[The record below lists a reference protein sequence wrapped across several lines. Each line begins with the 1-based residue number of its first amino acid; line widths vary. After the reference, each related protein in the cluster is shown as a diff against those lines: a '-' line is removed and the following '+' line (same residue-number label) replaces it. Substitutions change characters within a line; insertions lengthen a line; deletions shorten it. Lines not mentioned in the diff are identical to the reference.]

1 MIYQTM
7 AYLLSEVSHE
17 YPKNVHVLNHP
28 TITSQLTKACQ
39 PETKQPDFN
48 RLVSSIYTALFI
60 EVINNE
66 WPVTP
71 VSVKTRMTDVHP
83 EALLSSTI
91 LDPKQKA
98 VIVNIAR
105 AGMLPSQVGFDLL
118 CQTVNPDNVRQD
130 HVYAS
135 RMTNKEN
142 AVTHT
147 DLSGSKIGG
156 DIEDALVLLPDPM
169 GATGMSL
176 VATLDHYKDV
186 VKGHAKKTVAIHLI
200 VTPEYIKRV
209 TEAHPDVLIYTARVD
224 RGLSDKDILGTPL
237 GRHWQKEVGLNKNQ
251 YIVPGAGGVG
261 ELINNSFV

>member
-1 MIYQTM
+1 M
-7 AYLLSEVSHE
+7 AYLSSEVSHE
-17 YPKNVHVLNHP
+17 YPKNVHILHHP
-28 TITSQLTKACQ
+28 TITSQLTKVCQ

-48 RLVSSIYTALFI
+48 RLISSIYTALFI

-66 WPVTP
+66 WPQVP
-71 VSVKTRMTDVHP
+71 VSVATRMTAAHP
-83 EALLSSTI
+83 GALLNSTI
-91 LDPKQKA
+91 LDPEQKA

-118 CQTVNPDNVRQD
+118 CQTVNGDNVRQD

-142 AVTHT
+142 TVTHT

-156 DIEDALVLLPDPM
+156 DIEGALVLLPDPM

-176 VATLDHYKDV
+176 AATLDHYKNSV
-186 VKGHAKKTVAIHLI
+186 EGKAKKVIAIHLI
-200 VTPEYIKRV
+200 VTPEYLKHV
-209 TEAHPDVLIYTARVD
+209 TEKHPDVIIYTARVD
-224 RGLSDKDILGTPL
+224 RGLSDKDVLNTPL

>member
-1 MIYQTM
+1 M
-7 AYLLSEVSHE
+7 AYLLSEVSHG

-28 TITSQLTKACQ
+28 TITSHLTKVCLLQ
-39 PETKQPDFN
+39 TKQPDFN
-48 RLVSSIYTALFI
+48 RLISSIYTALFI
-60 EVINNE
+60 EVINKE
-66 WPVTP
+66 WPVVP
-71 VSVKTRMTDVHP
+71 VSVKTRMTENHP
-83 EALLSSTI
+83 NALLHSTV
-91 LDPKQKA
+91 LDPQQKA

-118 CQTVNPDNVRQD
+118 CQTVNPENVRQD

-135 RMTNKEN
+135 RMTNTEN

-156 DIEDALVLLPDPM
+156 DIESAIVLLPDPM

-176 VATLDHYKDV
+176 VATLDHYEKV
-186 VKGHAKKTVAIHLI
+186 VQGKARKTIAIHLI
-200 VTPEYIKRV
+200 VTPEYLKRV
-209 TEAHPDVLIYTARVD
+209 TERHPDVIIYTARVD
-224 RGLSDKDILGTPL
+224 RGLSDKDVLNTPL
-237 GRHWQKEVGLNKNQ
+237 GQHWDKEVGLNKNQ